1 MNERNLGIAG
11 AISKKF
17 IHSKLTVIIVL
28 LSIFIGFIAV
38 WLTPKEEEP
47 QISVPMIDIQ
57 VYSPNFEDTAEV
69 ERKVT
74 EPIERAVWGLD
85 GVEYVYSASSP
96 HQSLVTVRF
105 KVGEPIEPSLVKV
118 HHKLM
123 EINNE
128 IGSIILPPKVK
139 SYSIDDVPFLTI
151 SFSSSQIDDTKLRNF
166 IAPLARELSATPDL
180 NSVELLGGKRRAI
193 RVVVEPK
200 LLEQKGVTLRQVAQA
215 IYLNDSIKFAG
226 KDWGKKQVFDVE
238 VGGHYKNAE
247 DIQNVAIGQRGGM
260 IVKIKDVAKVLDTAE
275 ERFREAV
282 LIDRENISSFQNAVS
297 LSFTKRKGT
306 NVVILSQQLISR
318 VNSFS
323 KTLPKEIKMSIIRDY
338 GSTAADKTKELIE
351 HLLLA
356 TLSVSVLIAIFM
368 GIRASFVIA
377 VAIPVTLAL
386 TLAVY
391 YFLGYTL
398 NRVTLF
404 ALIFSIGILVD
415 DAIVVFENIERHV
428 KNNKENFLQA
438 VINAVS
444 EVGNPTI
451 LATFTVIASILPMAF
466 VRGMMGP
473 YMKPIP
479 VGASFAMI
487 ISLLVAFIVTP
498 WAAVRLLKSQQH
510 HNKKS
515 ENEQKQGLLDKAY
528 RKIMNHLLSSR
539 IFTSLFLLF
548 TVCLFFVSV
557 SFFYFKNVKV
567 KMLPFDNKNEF
578 QILVDYQA
586 TTPLKNSLELSK
598 KLATL
603 LFQNKNIDKIQIFSG
618 EPAPFSFSGMVK
630 HTFLRHS
637 DYQNDLHIVL
647 KDKEQRKES
656 SHAIIESVRDI
667 VNKFSLDNMAT
678 TKILEIPPGPPVLA
692 TVVAE
697 IYAPNNQLREKAAAD
712 VLQVFKN
719 ESSVVDLDYSW
730 RPQRPR
736 KYYNYNQLKGGLLG
750 TNANEITNNGI
761 YTFSENPLL
770 TLNDISSPEDVNI
783 DLSINDIIRSS
794 HQPFQNQNVSSFDT
808 GFSEVDKVLDPVSV
822 KETSSIFR
830 KNLKPVTYI
839 MSELSGAEEAPVY
852 GIQKL
857 AKNIHYPLQIVDVPW
872 DINSAIVKWDGE
884 WFITYEVFRDLGLA
898 FSIVL
903 ILIYVLVVGWFKSY
917 LVPLAIMAPIPISLI
932 GIIPGHAI
940 FNAYFTATSM
950 IGFIAGAGIIVR
962 NSIILIDFIENQL
975 RTGIS
980 LKEAVVHS
988 GVTRFRP
995 MLLTAA
1001 AVIVGSTVIL
1011 FDPIFQGLAISLMFG
1026 EVAATILSFFAIPV
1040 LYYWFIGKARALELF
1055 DNKVKNQNEN

>member
-1 MNERNLGIAG
+1 MTGKGLGLAG
-11 AISKKF
+11 IISKNF
-17 IHSKLTVIIVL
+17 IHSKLTIIIVF

-38 WLTPKEEEP
+38 WMTPKEEEP

-57 VYSPNFEDTAEV
+57 TYSPNFEAASEV

-85 GVEYVYSASSP
+85 GVEYVYSSSSP

-105 KVGEPIEPSLVKV
+105 KVGESIETSLVKV

-123 EINNE
+123 EINDE
-128 IGSIILPPKVK
+128 IGSSILPSKVK

-151 SFSSSQIDDTKLRNF
+151 SFSSTLIDDTKLRSL

-180 NSVELLGGKRRAI
+180 NTVELLGGKRRAI
-193 RVVVEPK
+193 RVIVDPK
-200 LLEQKGVTLRQVAQA
+200 LLEQKGVTLRQVTQA
-215 IYLNDSIKFAG
+215 IYLNDSIKYAG
-226 KDWGKKQVFDVE
+226 KDWGKNQVFDVE
-238 VGGHYKNAE
+238 VGGHYKNIE

-260 IVKIKDVAKVLDTAE
+260 IVRIKNVAKVLDTAE
-275 ERFREAV
+275 ERFRQSV
-282 LIDRENISSFQNAVS
+282 LIERENINLFQNAVS

-306 NVVILSQQLISR
+306 NVVLLSQQLISR
-318 VNSFS
+318 VNAFT
-323 KTLPKEIKMSIIRDY
+323 KTLPAEIKMSIVRDY

-368 GIRASFVIA
+368 GLRASLVIA

-415 DAIVVFENIERHV
+415 DAIVVFENIERHT
-428 KNNKENFLQA
+428 KENKESFLKA
-438 VINAVS
+438 VITAVS

-498 WAAVRLLKSQQH
+498 WAAVRLLKSQKH
-510 HNKKS
+510 ISETDESKKR
-515 ENEQKQGLLDKAY
+515 QRILDKSY
-528 RKIMNHLLSSR
+528 KKIMNIFLSSR
-539 IFTSLFLLF
+539 VFTSLFLLF
-548 TVCLFFVSV
+548 NGFLLLAAVSL
-557 SFFYFKNVKV
+557 FYFKSVKV

-578 QILVDYQA
+578 QILVDYK
-586 TTPLKNSLELSK
+586 TTTTLKNSLELSK
-598 KLATL
+598 KLAIN
-603 LFQNKNIDKIQIFSG
+603 LFQEKNIDKIQIYAG

-630 HTFLRHS
+630 HTFLRHM

-647 KDKEQRKES
+647 IDKEKRKES
-656 SHAIIESVRDI
+656 SHYIIENIRTI
-667 VNKFSLDNMAT
+667 INKFSLENKAT
-678 TKILEIPPGPPVLA
+678 IKILEIPPGPPVLA

-697 IYAPNNQLREKAAAD
+697 IYAPNPQLREKAAAD
-712 VLQVFKN
+712 VLKVFRN
-719 ESSVVDLDYSW
+719 EPSVVDLDYSW

-736 KYYNYNQLKGGLLG
+736 KFYNYNQLKGGLLG

-761 YTFSENPLL
+761 LTFSENSLL

-783 DLSINDIIRSS
+783 DLSIDDLIRSS
-794 HQPFQNQNVSSFDT
+794 QYPFQNQNVSSFDT
-808 GFSEVDKVLDPVSV
+808 GFSALDKTLDPLIV
-822 KETSSIFR
+822 KETISLFR
-830 KNLKPVTYI
+830 KNLKPVSYI
-839 MSELSGAEEAPVY
+839 MSELSGQEEAPVY

-898 FSIVL
+898 FAIVL

-917 LVPLAIMAPIPISLI
+917 LVPIAIMAPIPISLI
-932 GIIPGHAI
+932 GIIPGHSI

-975 RTGIS
+975 KEGVP
-980 LKEAVVHS
+980 LKEAVVLA

-1026 EVAATILSFFAIPV
+1026 EVAATVLSFFAIPI
-1040 LYYWFIGKARALELF
+1040 LYYWLIGKKRASELF
-1055 DNKVKNQNEN
+1055 INKVKKSYEN